1 MNLFLFIAVEPIV
14 LKAWWVWLIVAVLV
28 TLIDV
33 ALLVRVIRAANRIA
47 ALTTRTL
54 PSAKNIATHTGA
66 VARLAET
73 EKHGSGILAV
83 AGGIAQATSGIGE
96 KLGNLHRSLGG
107 R

>member
-1 MNLFLFIAVEPIV
+1 MNVAMAVDPIV
-14 LKAWWVWLIVAVLV
+14 LKAWGIWLIVATAV

-33 ALLVRVIRAANRIA
+33 VLLVRVIRAANRIA
-47 ALTTRTL
+47 SLTARTL
-54 PSAKNIATHTGA
+54 PSAKNIAIHTAA
-66 VARLAET
+66 VANLSET
-73 EKHGSGILAV
+73 VKHGAGILTV